1 MGEYSNK
8 MGVEITMNGWLFPGQ
23 ASQQVGMGLDLK
35 ENSEKAKE
43 YFERS
48 NEIMQC
54 DIQSIIFDGP
64 EEKLK
69 KTEYT
74 QPAIYIVSVIIG
86 YLLIDK
92 GLKPDALA
100 GHSLGE
106 YSAVTIGG
114 AFDFSTGLKLVKV
127 RSEGM
132 AEAGK
137 KGKGT
142 MAAILGLDDST
153 VEQVCSS
160 YDGKGT
166 VVAANFNSPGQVVI
180 SGSPD
185 AIQWAM
191 TTSKKAGARMAVE
204 LKVSGAFHSPLMA
217 PARENL
223 AEVINSLEISDST
236 YPVYTNVDA
245 KPVTKNKEI
254 KDSLIRQLESPVQWT
269 KIIMAMKN
277 NGMESFFEVGPGKVL
292 QGLNKRIDR
301 SIVSQGIDSIT
312 KLEQLN
318 V

>member
-1 MGEYSNK
+1 M
-8 MGVEITMNGWLFPGQ
+8 TGWLFPGQ
-23 ASQQVGMGLDLK
+23 ASQKVGMGLDLK
-35 ENSEKAKE
+35 ENSEKARK
-43 YFERS
+43 YFEMS
-48 NEIMQC
+48 NEIMEC

-74 QPAIYIVSVIIG
+74 QPAIYIVSAIMG

-106 YSAVTIGG
+106 YSALAIGG
-114 AFDFSTGLKLVKV
+114 VFDFPTGLKLVKF
-127 RSEGM
+127 RSENM

-137 KGKGT
+137 KEKGS
-142 MAAILGLDDST
+142 MAAIVGLDDDS
-153 VEQVCSS
+153 VQKVCSS
-160 YDGKGT
+160 YDGTGT
-166 VVAANFNSPGQVVI
+166 VVAANYNSPGQVVI

-191 TTSKKAGARMAVE
+191 SASKKAGARMAVE
-204 LKVSGAFHSPLMA
+204 LNVSGAFHSPLMSS
-217 PARENL
+217 ARENL
-223 AEVINSLEISDST
+223 AEMINSLEISDST
-236 YPVYTNVDA
+236 FPVYTNVDA
-245 KPVTKNKEI
+245 KPVTRNKDI

-269 KIIMAMKN
+269 KTILAMKK
-277 NGMESFFEVGPGKVL
+277 NGIKSFFEVGPGRVL

-301 SIVSQGIDSIT
+301 SISSKGIDSI
-312 KLEQLN
+312 KQLEQIN